1 MAASL
6 FAPPQL
12 QVVPLVSVPR
22 AVTSVVLLVFGFF
35 LLRGIFTTLRTT
47 WLVRNT
53 PTSTVHSMA
62 VGRTEV
68 EGTAR
73 PAGDSF
79 PQPFTQGSAVL
90 GEYRILRHDPDPDG
104 QQSGWTTTETGTIAA
119 PFTLDDGTGE
129 VRVAA
134 SEDAELFVSET
145 NTTAVTVPANEPEPP
160 AVRRFLAEYTDRDVD
175 PDGDGP
181 IDDRKHR
188 YVQEVIPPGES
199 VYVLGRATPR
209 DDATGVDADRLEI
222 HADDD
227 TGRFVISDAGQPAV
241 LTELRRRIPVLLVL
255 GLVLSIVGFRLLLI
269 ELGVG

>member
-1 MAASL
+1 MAVPVFVPL
-6 FAPPQL
+6 QL

-53 PTSTVHSMA
+53 PTATVHSMA

-73 PAGDSF
+73 PERDSF
-79 PQPFTQGSAVL
+79 PQPFTKGSAVV
-90 GEYRILRHDPDPDG
+90 GEYRVVKHDPDADG
-104 QQSGWTTTETGTIAA
+104 EESGWTITESGTIAA

-145 NTTAVTVPANEPEPP
+145 NTTSVTVPADEPEPA
-160 AVRRFLAEYTDRDVD
+160 AVRRFLAEYTNRDVD
-175 PDGDGP
+175 PDADGSVY
-181 IDDRKHR
+181 DRKHR
-188 YVQEVIPPGES
+188 YVQEVIPPDES
-199 VYVLGRATPR
+199 VYVFGTATPR

-222 HADDD
+222 QRDDD
-227 TGRFVISDAGQPAV
+227 TGRFVISDEGQPAV

-255 GLVLSIVGFRLLLI
+255 GLLLSIVGFRLLLI